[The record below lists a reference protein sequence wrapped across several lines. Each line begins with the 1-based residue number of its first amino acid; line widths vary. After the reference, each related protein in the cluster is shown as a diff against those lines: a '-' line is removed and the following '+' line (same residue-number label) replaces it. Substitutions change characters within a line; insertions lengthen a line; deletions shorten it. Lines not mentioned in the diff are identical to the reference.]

1 MHKKIRLNAAATAG
15 LLIILFFLIIA
26 VFAPVIAPYD
36 PKEMI
41 ASYLPPT
48 KSTFWEP
55 TMWARTFSRRWFT
68 AHEFPSISAFLPLSS

>member
-1 MHKKIRLNAAATAG
+1 MHKRIRLNAAALAG

-41 ASYLPPT
+41 ASYLPP
-48 KSTFWEP
+48 
-55 TMWARTFSRRWFT
+55 SRE
-68 AHEFPSISAFLPLSS
+68 HLL